1 LLNTAWATKIQ
12 ASGLT
17 SGLLRCSWQATKI
30 EDEIFPVRA
39 DGRLGQGSTGCG
51 FNLELKSSVGGIE
64 PDGSKSSPKHRHLLW
79 ALTQNSIHIT
89 DQAAAPSGSRAGL
102 RHNPGIRTKAYNNNL
117 NVGSLPLQLQRHLSR
132 RARLNRHRN
141 HEGRDGSNK
150 TTAQAQH
157 N

>member
-1 LLNTAWATKIQ
+1 M
-12 ASGLT
+12 
-17 SGLLRCSWQATKI
+17 
-30 EDEIFPVRA
+30 
-39 DGRLGQGSTGCG
+39 
-51 FNLELKSSVGGIE
+51 
-64 PDGSKSSPKHRHLLW
+64 
-79 ALTQNSIHIT
+79 TQNSIHIT